1 LKLNVK
7 EKLLNK
13 ESKYDEKIGKVT
25 EYIFF
30 SQKPNFQVDYVDKDS
45 RKQRIHIFKLE
56 KGDTDMRIDAYNQ
69 VSQLYQASKLSKANK
84 AYDNVAAKTNQD
96 QVQISTT
103 GRDYQTAKRAVAGAP
118 EVREEKVAQLKE
130 QMNANTYQVN
140 TEEFAAK
147 LMDKYSGL
155 L

>member
-1 LKLNVK
+1 
-7 EKLLNK
+7 
-13 ESKYDEKIGKVT
+13 
-25 EYIFF
+25 
-30 SQKPNFQVDYVDKDS
+30 
-45 RKQRIHIFKLE
+45 
-56 KGDTDMRIDAYNQ
+56 MRIDAYNQ

-84 AYDNVAAKTNQD
+84 AYDNVTAKTNQD

>member
-1 LKLNVK
+1 M
-7 EKLLNK
+7 
-13 ESKYDEKIGKVT
+13 SKYTGETYKIT

-30 SQKPNFQVDYVDKDS
+30 EKKPNFQVDYVDKDS

-56 KGDTDMRIDAYNQ
+56 KGDAEMRIDAYNQ
-69 VSQLYQASKLSKANK
+69 VSQLYQASKLNK
-84 AYDNVAAKTNQD
+84 ADKAYGNVTPQANQD

-118 EVREEKVAQLKE
+118 EIREAKVAQLKE
-130 QMNANTYQVN
+130 QMNANTYHVDN
-140 TEEFAAK
+140 EDFAAK
-147 LMDKYSGL
+147 LLNKYSGL